1 LQFQVIL
8 SILVTIFLLFQSIKV
23 TFNYL
28 NFESIIVSRISDTI
42 LYGESIPD
50 ILVFLTFSNFN
61 NKMNLNKIEN
71 MKFSE
76 RKNHINNVFDELLQE
91 SKLLFD
97 CKMKKN

>member
-1 LQFQVIL
+1 LG
-8 SILVTIFLLFQSIKV
+8 TIFLLFQSIKV

-28 NFESIIVSRISDTI
+28 NFESIIVSTISDTI
-42 LYGESIPD
+42 LYGEPIPD
-50 ILVFLTFSNFN
+50 IVVFLTFSNFN

>member
-1 LQFQVIL
+1 MQFQVIL
-8 SILVTIFLLFQSIKV
+8 SILGTIFLLFQSIKV

-28 NFESIIVSRISDTI
+28 NFESIIVSTISDTI
-42 LYGESIPD
+42 LYGEPIPD
-50 ILVFLTFSNFN
+50 IVVFLTFSNFN

>member
-8 SILVTIFLLFQSIKV
+8 SILGTIFLLFQSIKV

-28 NFESIIVSRISDTI
+28 NFESIIVSTISDTI
-42 LYGESIPD
+42 LYGEPIPD
-50 ILVFLTFSNFN
+50 IVVFLTFSNFN